1 MGRLICCILSLLI
14 CSTAFA
20 KDFHL
25 KGVLKTLTA
34 SPEITFDEKPHK
46 YTALVLDKP
55 ISMNVDSEDT
65 GGLVLIKNVSVI
77 QIGWKA
83 GYRNYMNK
91 RVSAVAP
98 ECWDSVSGHVYT
110 DVTCDVSKIT
120 ILK

>member
-1 MGRLICCILSLLI
+1 MGRLSFFVLSIFICG
-14 CSTAFA
+14 TAFA

-91 RVSAVAP
+91 RVSVVAP